1 MKIFIFVYIHYFRNY
16 SHENTENSQQ
26 IYIQSAYL

>member
-1 MKIFIFVYIHYFRNY
+1 MKIFFVYIHFFRNY